1 VTNAHEGDIFTDPAQ
16 ILADSFTLKH
26 YITELFPRMDQSQ
39 ISQAVKLY
47 ENLAG
52 NTTVPIQAA
61 QVIGESGSDID
72 SSVINSNKIILDI
85 FICPSFYVLE
95 AFENTAWKVRLYHY
109 LKHRPAKILFL

>member
-1 VTNAHEGDIFTDPAQ
+1 MRATWQNVALVVTNAHEGDIFTDPTQ
-16 ILADSFTLKH
+16 IIADNFTLTH

-61 QVIGESGSDID
+61 QVIGESKSDID
-72 SSVINSNKIILDI
+72 SSVINFNESIVDI
-85 FICPSFYVLE
+85 FVCPSFYVLE
-95 AFENTAWKVRLYHY
+95 AFGNTAWKV
-109 LKHRPAKILFL
+109 